1 MGKLSKE
8 QREAAANL
16 VGALAMLAVIGLA
29 LAWLF
34 LYELQGA
41 AIPLLMTISWREWV
55 YARQRVELY
64 TLRRN
69 GKKADL

>member
-16 VGALAMLAVIGLA
+16 LGAIALLVVALLA

-41 AIPLLMTISWREWV
+41 AIPLLMAISWREYV
-55 YARQRVELY
+55 YARQRQELHQC
-64 TLRRN
+64 RRSEPH
-69 GKKADL
+69 